1 MQMSTIALRNNAM
14 PYSLFGC
21 VIVAVLCVFY
31 FFLVF
36 FVLLSLLFLYAR
48 DKRRAKMKQKY
59 DTDTLTEPEKRSILQ
74 FCLEENLCGMPISLK
89 LQEKA
94 TEYNKQRWTATKQ
107 RTTTTTTNVYYVTI
121 FRTLYYAASSFCVF
135 FLFLFMCLRLICCAS
150 VMPVQRR
157 KKWMRL
163 NKNHLQPT
171 QVYTC
176 MQMRQ
181 SCGATCIRYNV
192 CVRLL
197 FDKLNFEHSQHRAAS
212 TE

>member
-1 MQMSTIALRNNAM
+1 MQCHILSSAVLLLLFCVCFIFFSVLRLVVVVVFVRKRQKTRQDETKIWYRHTHRAGEAEYT
-14 PYSLFGC
+14 PILFGRELMRN
-21 VIVAVLCVFY
+21 AH
-31 FFLVF
+31 
-36 FVLLSLLFLYAR
+36 
-48 DKRRAKMKQKY
+48 
-59 DTDTLTEPEKRSILQ
+59 Q
-74 FCLEENLCGMPISLK
+74 FKITRKSNRV
-89 LQEKA
+89 QQA
-94 TEYNKQRWTATKQ
+94 TVNGNK
-107 RTTTTTTNVYYVTI
+107 TTNNNDNNKCI
-121 FRTLYYAASSFCVF
+121 LCNNFPDFAASSFCVF

-163 NKNHLQPT
+163 NRNHLQPT